1 MFLSI
6 FIHVFSCQSTAPH
19 SSPVGGATA
28 PVSLYATTVVKA
40 QRIISRRRKSLPH
53 SRSLS
58 SSSRLSSAG
67 HKMAKLKDKRREKV
81 SVATEIDRLEER
93 KALCKDNLERA
104 EFKSRKEKLSDK
116 ERQELE
122 DEMSIMNERVQK
134 LDKELETLR
143 GENRKNML
151 LSVALLVFSA
161 LFYYIFFY
169 NEEES

>member
-1 MFLSI
+1 
-6 FIHVFSCQSTAPH
+6 
-19 SSPVGGATA
+19 
-28 PVSLYATTVVKA
+28 
-40 QRIISRRRKSLPH
+40 
-53 SRSLS
+53 
-58 SSSRLSSAG
+58 
-67 HKMAKLKDKRREKV
+67 MAKLKDKRREKV

-104 EFKSRKEKLSDK
+104 EFKSRKEKLSEK

-161 LFYYIFFY
+161 LFYYIFVY
-169 NEEES
+169 NEDES